1 VSATGRSRTN
11 PYRLY
16 VFGLGFGGSLLMA
29 IVNTTSAVYWVTS
42 GHLNALQLL
51 LLGTALE
58 VTYFTFQLPT
68 GVLADL
74 VSRRLCVIVGW
85 FITGAAFVLQGLSP
99 AYANLLAAQVI
110 FGIGVALTIGAEE
123 AWIADELAGIE
134 MTSVYVRATQFG
146 LVADLVGA
154 LASGGLAYLG
164 LNVPMLIGGAGMIG
178 LATFLAITMPENHF
192 RPDAPASIVAVVRGA
207 RGTFAAQTRAGR
219 RAVVAVPGLV
229 LLLAMTAFV
238 GAWSE
243 SFDRLWGAFLIR
255 EITFPHLYGLRPALW
270 FSLIACVVAVISLG
284 STELARRR
292 TERLGPTSVV
302 GTLLV
307 VTVLIGLGSVLF
319 ASAHAFAVAI
329 AAYLLIEILRPVS
342 GPLLNGWVVA
352 RVEPGVRATALSA
365 QELFDAGGQIVGGP
379 SVGVIGRL
387 LSIRAAL
394 YAGAAALVPA
404 IVLLVAATRRMR
416 AHPEYVVDG
425 VDIEPGM
432 QPFVAGPPSPGIPAP
447 EVFGS

>member
-1 VSATGRSRTN
+1 MSATARSRTN

-42 GHLNALQLL
+42 GHLNALELL

-58 VTYFTFQLPT
+58 ITYFTFQLPT

-85 FITGAAFVLQGLSP
+85 FTTGAAFVLQGLSP
-99 AYANLLAAQVI
+99 AYPNLLAAQVI
-110 FGIGVALTIGAEE
+110 FGVGVALTIGAEE
-123 AWIADELAGIE
+123 AWIADELGDVE

-146 LVADLVGA
+146 LVADLIGA

-164 LNVPMLIGGAGMIG
+164 LNVPMLVGGAGMIG
-178 LATFLAITMPENHF
+178 LAAFLLAAMPENNF
-192 RPDAPASIVAVVRGA
+192 RADTHASMHTIVRGA
-207 RGTFAAQTRAGR
+207 RGTLATQTRAAR
-219 RAVVAVPGLV
+219 RAILAVPGLV
-229 LLLAMTAFV
+229 LLFAMTAFV

-255 EITFPHLYGLRPALW
+255 EITFPHVYGLRPALW
-270 FSLIACVVAVISLG
+270 FSLIACTVALISLG

-292 TERLGPTSVV
+292 TERLGPSSVV
-302 GTLLV
+302 GTLLA
-307 VTVLIGLGSVLF
+307 VTVLIGIGSVLF
-319 ASAHAFAVAI
+319 ASARLFVIAI

-342 GPLLNGWVVA
+342 GPLLNGWMVA
-352 RVEPGVRATALSA
+352 RVAPGVRATALSA

-404 IVLLVAATRRMR
+404 IVLLVAATRRVR
-416 AHPEYVVDG
+416 AHPEYVAAPQTAA
-425 VDIEPGM
+425 ELP
-432 QPFVAGPPSPGIPAP
+432 PSFVSGPPSPAAAP
-447 EVFGS
+447 DTVGS

>member
-1 VSATGRSRTN
+1 VPATGRSRTN

-16 VFGLGFGGSLLMA
+16 VVGLGFGGSLLMA

-123 AWIADELAGIE
+123 AWIADELAGTE

-146 LVADLVGA
+146 LVADVVGA
-154 LASGGLAYLG
+154 LASGGL
-164 LNVPMLIGGAGMIG
+164 
-178 LATFLAITMPENHF
+178 
-192 RPDAPASIVAVVRGA
+192 
-207 RGTFAAQTRAGR
+207 
-219 RAVVAVPGLV
+219 AVPGLV

-255 EITFPHLYGLRPALW
+255 EITFPHVYGLRPALW
-270 FSLIACVVAVISLG
+270 FSLIACAVAVISLG

-292 TERLGPTSVV
+292 TERLGSTSVV

-319 ASAHAFAVAI
+319 ASAHVFAIAV

-404 IVLLVAATRRMR
+404 IVLLLAATRRMR
-416 AHPEYVVDG
+416 AHPEYAVNGVDVDG
-425 VDIEPGM
+425 GA
-432 QPFVAGPPSPGIPAP
+432 QPFVARPSSPGIPAP